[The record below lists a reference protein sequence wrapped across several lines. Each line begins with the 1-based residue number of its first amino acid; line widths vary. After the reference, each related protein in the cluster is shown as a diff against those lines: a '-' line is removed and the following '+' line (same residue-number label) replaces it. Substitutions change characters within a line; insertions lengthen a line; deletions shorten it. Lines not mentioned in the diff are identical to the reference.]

1 MNQDKQL
8 ISVIQNIIRSCLDD
22 YIGKIIEKIT
32 QSVIQELRNKEF
44 INLQDYQILQE
55 QEIYVAPKFQN
66 NQKYIPSMEIQLVN
80 LTREIEQ
87 MKLMFR
93 EENKKRMEQFYQ
105 VITNVIDSQQILIN
119 QKTKY
124 IIYQIQYL
132 QERLSIIRSPIKT
145 YRKPNIQF
153 QLMIK
158 SISYRQ

>member
-22 YIGKIIEKIT
+22 YMGQIIEQIT
-32 QSVIQELRNKEF
+32 QSVLKELKNKEF
-44 INLQDYQILQE
+44 INLQDYKILQE

-80 LTREIEQ
+80 LTREIES

-93 EENKKRMEQFYQ
+93 EENQKRMEQFYQ
-105 VITNVIDSQQILIN
+105 IITNVIDSQQILIN

-124 IIYQIQYL
+124 NIYQILVFIGKIVNNQKSD
-132 QERLSIIRSPIKT
+132 Q
-145 YRKPNIQF
+145 NIQKTKYLVF
-153 QLMIK
+153 INDQINNF
-158 SISYRQ
+158 